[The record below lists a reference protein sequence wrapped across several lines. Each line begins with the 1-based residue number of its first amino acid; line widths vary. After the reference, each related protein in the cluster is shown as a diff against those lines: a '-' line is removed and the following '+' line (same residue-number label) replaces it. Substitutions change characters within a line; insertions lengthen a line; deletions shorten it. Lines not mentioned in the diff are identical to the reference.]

1 MPISI
6 GPSPLYPP
14 LGAQPTGSHR
24 TGATNLEPT
33 PGANPLGPTNNLP
46 GVYRPTPL
54 GELILRAHPFGA
66 HNLPPLSPLPLR
78 PTFTSLGPTTTR
90 SHSLGVQP
98 LGPTPIGH
106 TLPVPTPQGLTNL
119 GPTHFGPR
127 FFLCPPRGPSPPHL
141 HSGAHPLEPKPLGP
155 TSCAS
160 TLGPGPCPTPVERTH
175 WGPSLYPPSPLPR
188 GLPSKAQLSLGPP
201 P

>member
-54 GELILRAHPFGA
+54 GELILRAHPFWA

-127 FFLCPPRGPSPPHL
+127 FFLCPPRGPSPPPSPFRGPPPGAQAPRAHL
-141 HSGAHPLEPKPLGP
+141 LCLHTGIRALLHPSGAHPLG
-155 TSCAS
+155 SI
-160 TLGPGPCPTPVERTH
+160 PV
-175 WGPSLYPPSPLPR
+175 PPLPR